1 MSKLL
6 EHIIRNVLFE
16 DNHDPNE
23 LTKAEFE
30 ERYGDKD
37 LGETKALTQ
46 LFYADSNLKKLAKK
60 LKSKSEFFVQLTY
73 EAVKIKPLRLADV
86 IEDAIATSFV
96 GNALI
101 APFTNGEYI
110 FIVANPSLASVQ
122 KVPIIVLEKE
132 HFDELQVNKP
142 DVEQVEVPYRIKRV
156 EDLDSDL
163 FAEWIKWASEDA
175 KLADNEIHLSDDQK
189 KWDKFLNDPL
199 NDTYGAD
206 EKSTFVFLYNMYDD
220 AFRRHMNP
228 QQLQEVPILPPFR
241 NKAGSSPIISKS
253 AAIERIKNKRAKNS
267 LSQIVTS
274 GSQISNMTFAE
285 QNQIVAILKYKDK
298 ESIKFI
304 NKFLRL
310 NQVKTI
316 QRLSADNKKEILLA
330 LRNLNKAETTG
341 TPK

>member
-16 DNHDPNE
+16 DNHDDP
-23 LTKAEFE
+23 LTKDSFDS
-30 ERYGDKD
+30 RYGHDD

-73 EAVKIKPLRLADV
+73 EAKKIIPLRLADV

-132 HFDELQVNKP
+132 HFEELQVDKH

-163 FAEWIKWASEDA
+163 YAEWIKWANEDA
-175 KLADNEIHLSDDQK
+175 KLANNEIHWSNDQK
-189 KWDKFLNDPL
+189 QWDKFLNDPL
-199 NDTYGAD
+199 NDTYGPD
-206 EKSTFVFLYNMYDD
+206 EKSTFVYLYNMYDD

-228 QQLQEVPILPPFR
+228 QALIPVTVGIPFT
-241 NKAGSSPIISKS
+241 NKAGSSMIISKDT
-253 AAIERIKNKRAKNS
+253 AMKRIKNKRAKNI

-274 GSQISNMTFAE
+274 GSQIANMTFAE
-285 QNQIVAILKYKDK
+285 QNQIVAILKFKDK

-310 NQVKTI
+310 KKVKTI
-316 QRLSADNKKEILLA
+316 QRLSADDKKELMIA
-330 LRNLNKAETTG
+330 LRNLNK
-341 TPK
+341 